1 MSAPFDIL
9 YASTIYPPAIGGAQ
23 GHLHRLAVQM
33 QSAGQQVH
41 VITHCS
47 RYRRD
52 WVRLSTVCCEPPREY
67 LYEGIPITQLSYST
81 RCRLKMFP
89 WAVSYYALIGP
100 SVRRLAGLIG
110 QEIER
115 RDFSPSVV
123 HLTRIGR
130 EFLARAA
137 IDFAR
142 RHDVPFVITP
152 NHHPRWRGFLY
163 REYDKIY
170 READA
175 VVVLTDAE
183 RELMIR
189 EKGVKQERIHVTG
202 IGPVLSEDFSADE
215 FRRRYSVQGPIILF
229 IGQQLPYKGI
239 RSVVEAAPLVW
250 RRHADTQFVFIG
262 PETRFSRR
270 LFASVRDP
278 RIRNLGSVD
287 LATKTS
293 ALAACEFLCL
303 PSTQESFGGVYVEAW
318 SHRKAV
324 LGGRTAQIASV
335 VDEGK
340 NGLLAG
346 QDKNELAAAMTW
358 LLDHPEA
365 RRAMGDAGWLKTEQ
379 NYSWERLAE
388 KTLDV
393 YRAAGARPSEPGGRL
408 VHACASDL
416 CAVPAAEGGGNG

>member
-1 MSAPFDIL
+1 MSAAFDIL

-23 GHLHRLAVQM
+23 GHLHRLATQIG
-33 QSAGQQVH
+33 SAGHQVR

-67 LYEGIPITQLSYST
+67 LYEGIPVVQLSYSR
-81 RCRLKMFP
+81 RCRLKMLP
-89 WAVSYYALIGP
+89 WAVSYYALLGP

-115 RDFSPSVV
+115 LDFSPSVV

-142 RHDVPFVITP
+142 RRDVPFVITP
-152 NHHPRWRGFLY
+152 NQHPRWRGFLY

-183 RELMIR
+183 RDLMVR
-189 EKGVKQERIHVTG
+189 EKGVRPEQIHVTG
-202 IGPVLSEDFSADE
+202 VGPVLSEHFSADD
-215 FRRRYSVQGPIILF
+215 FRRRYGVQGPVILF
-229 IGQQLPYKGI
+229 LGQQLPYKGI
-239 RSVVEAAPLVW
+239 ASVVEAAPLVW
-250 RRHADTQFVFIG
+250 RRHPEAQFIFIG

-270 LFASVRDP
+270 LFAAIRDP

-287 LATKTS
+287 LETKTS

-318 SHRKAV
+318 SHGKAV
-324 LGGRTAQIASV
+324 IGGRTAQIASV
-335 VDEGK
+335 VDEDQ
-340 NGLLAG
+340 NGLLAR
-346 QDKNELAAAMTW
+346 QDKNELAAAITW
-358 LLDHPEA
+358 LLDNPKA
-365 RRAMGDAGWLKTEQ
+365 CRDMGQAGWLKTEQ
-379 NYSWERLAE
+379 NYSWERLAA
-388 KTLDV
+388 KTLEV
-393 YRAAGARPSEPGGRL
+393 YRAVGALLPGSDRGVVRAG
-408 VHACASDL
+408 ASDL
-416 CAVPAAEGGGNG
+416 RVVPAAGYGGAR